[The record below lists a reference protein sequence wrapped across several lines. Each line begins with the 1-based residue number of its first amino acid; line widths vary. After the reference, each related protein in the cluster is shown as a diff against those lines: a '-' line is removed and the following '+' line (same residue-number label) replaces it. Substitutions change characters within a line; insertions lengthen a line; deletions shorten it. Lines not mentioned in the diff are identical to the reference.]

1 MLRVLSLRQGARREL
16 ALPSGGPSR
25 RVVGSRAVLCSSGG
39 RGPARL
45 FLLLSPLP
53 LESQPQKVTCE
64 SRVQELSAACARVRE
79 VCGFGSRTPAFR
91 RLGGIFPCGLGPQS
105 SPVLSVWPST
115 FPSTVYQRDCLFS
128 SMYSW
133 VADRAI
139 IDHVCARLE
148 CYMHKNTLLFLK
160 FNFR

>member
-91 RLGGIFPCGLGPQS
+91 RLGGIFPCVVWDR
-105 SPVLSVWPST
+105 SPVPF
-115 FPSTVYQRDCLFS
+115 FPCGHPFSPARFIKETVFS
-128 SMYSW
+128 PLC
-133 VADRAI
+133 I
-139 IDHVCARLE
+139 LRL
-148 CYMHKNTLLFLK
+148 LIVQ
-160 FNFR
+160 

>member
-91 RLGGIFPCGLGPQS
+91 RLGGDFPVWFGTAVQSRSFRVAIHFPQHGLS
-105 SPVLSVWPST
+105 KRLS
-115 FPSTVYQRDCLFS
+115 
-128 SMYSW
+128 
-133 VADRAI
+133 
-139 IDHVCARLE
+139 
-148 CYMHKNTLLFLK
+148 FLQYV
-160 FNFR
+160 FLGC